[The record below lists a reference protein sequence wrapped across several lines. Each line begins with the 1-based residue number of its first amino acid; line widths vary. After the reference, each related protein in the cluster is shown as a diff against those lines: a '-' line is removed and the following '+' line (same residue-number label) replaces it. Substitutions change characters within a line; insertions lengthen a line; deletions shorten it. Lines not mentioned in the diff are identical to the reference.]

1 MPGLVLATAPT
12 VEPVTLSDARL
23 HLKIPSAETS
33 DDTYITALIVVARRS
48 VERFQGRALINQTWD
63 YYLDRFPIAT
73 SLADGHDRWIEV
85 PRPPLSSVTH
95 VKYTP
100 EGGALTTFASSNYT
114 VDTASTP
121 GRIVLKRTAD
131 WPSTVLEITNGVV
144 IRFIAGYG
152 AAAANV
158 PENTVHALKM
168 LVSHLYENREVV
180 AIGSSVVP
188 IPMAIQSLLWEES
201 SAKWA

>member
-1 MPGLVLATAPT
+1 M
-12 VEPVTLSDARL
+12 
-23 HLKIPSAETS
+23 
-33 DDTYITALIVVARRS
+33 
-48 VERFQGRALINQTWD
+48 
-63 YYLDRFPIAT
+63 
-73 SLADGHDRWIEV
+73 
-85 PRPPLSSVTH
+85 
-95 VKYTP
+95 
-100 EGGALTTFASSNYT
+100 TTFASSNYT
-114 VDTASTP
+114 VDTAYTP